1 MKSYRVPI
9 AAILMTAASL
19 VQTTPADAQDERVPT
34 IPAGV
39 PAVFLPV
46 QATRPTAGGAWLG
59 GMGTDR
65 DVRDLLGAE
74 LAFAFGEEEGA
85 ESWAMPDDITARLE
99 RNPMIKVDPRR
110 LAYHGLLN
118 EPERNAQIYEPLHTQ
133 LRQLA
138 ALFDA
143 RIVVLPLL
151 VWYMPPSPEEREA
164 VAARGEEGEQ
174 AWGRAA
180 MLTAVI
186 DIRRSAV
193 LWHGYIEGAPGE
205 PTSRMLLTSLALE
218 AARQLAPS

>member
-1 MKSYRVPI
+1 MKSHRSQF
-9 AAILMTAASL
+9 AALLVGAASV
-19 VQTTPADAQDERVPT
+19 VQTIPAEAQDEPVPT

-46 QATRPTAGGAWLG
+46 QASRPTAGGAWLG
-59 GMGTDR
+59 GARTDR

-85 ESWAMPDDITARLE
+85 ESWAMPDDITARLD

-118 EPERNAQIYEPLHTQ
+118 KPERNAQLYEPLHTQ

-143 RIVVLPLL
+143 RIVILPLL
-151 VWYMPPSPEEREA
+151 VWYQGPSEEERQA
-164 VAARGEEGEQ
+164 VAARGDEGEH

>member
-1 MKSYRVPI
+1 MMTHRI
-9 AAILMTAASL
+9 LAAAIVATLPGLAH
-19 VQTTPADAQDERVPT
+19 TTPAAAQDESVPT

-59 GMGTDR
+59 GLRTDR
-65 DVRDLLGAE
+65 EVRDLLGAE

-99 RNPMIKVDPRR
+99 RNPMIRVDPRR

-118 EPERNAQIYEPLHTQ
+118 KPERNAQIYEPLHTQ

-151 VWYMPPSPEEREA
+151 VWYRGPTEEEREV
-164 VAARGEEGEQ
+164 VAARGAEGEQ
-174 AWGRAA
+174 AWGRAV
-180 MLTAVI
+180 MLAAVI

-193 LWHGYIEGAPGE
+193 LWHGFIEGKPAE

>member
-1 MKSYRVPI
+1 MMSHRVLV
-9 AAILMTAASL
+9 AATLVTAASY
-19 VQTTPADAQDERVPT
+19 VQATPADAQDEPVPT

-59 GMGTDR
+59 GMRTDR
-65 DVRDLLGAE
+65 EVRDLLGAE

-85 ESWAMPDDITARLE
+85 ESWAMPDDIIARLD
-99 RNPMIKVDPRR
+99 RNPTIKVDPRR

-118 EPERNAQIYEPLHTQ
+118 KPERNAQIYEPLHTQ

-151 VWYMPPSPEEREA
+151 VWYRPPSEEEREA
-164 VAARGEEGEQ
+164 VAARGEEGAR

-193 LWHGYIEGAPGE
+193 LWHGYIEGGPGE

>member
-1 MKSYRVPI
+1 MMSHRMLAAAIVATAPWLAGAMPI
-9 AAILMTAASL
+9 AA
-19 VQTTPADAQDERVPT
+19 QEHDEAVPT

-59 GMGTDR
+59 GMRTER
-65 DVRDLLGAE
+65 EVRELLGAE

-85 ESWAMPDDITARLE
+85 ESWAMPDDITARLD
-99 RNPMIKVDPRR
+99 RNPMIKVDPER

-118 EPERNAQIYEPLHTQ
+118 KPERNAQIYEPLHTQ

-151 VWYMPPSPEEREA
+151 VWYRQPTEEEREA
-164 VAARGEEGEQ
+164 ARGEAGAE
-174 AWGRAA
+174 AWGRAV

-186 DIRRSAV
+186 DVRRSAV
-193 LWHGYIEGAPGE
+193 LWHGFIEGRPAE

>member
-1 MKSYRVPI
+1 MKSHRAPV
-9 AAILMTAASL
+9 AAILVTAAAL
-19 VQTTPADAQDERVPT
+19 VQTTPADAQDESVPT

-59 GMGTDR
+59 GMRTDR
-65 DVRDLLGAE
+65 DVLDMLGAE

-85 ESWAMPDDITARLE
+85 ESWAMPADITARLD

-118 EPERNAQIYEPLHTQ
+118 KPERNAQIYEPLHTQ

-151 VWYMPPSPEEREA
+151 VWYRPPSEEELEA
-164 VAARGEEGEQ
+164 IAARGEEGAQ

-193 LWHGYIEGAPGE
+193 LWHGYIEGKPGE
-205 PTSRMLLTSLALE
+205 PASRMLLTSLALE